1 MGEAVRETYFA
12 PAERDEPAIVL
23 GQHERF
29 KTLGSVVVLDALPV
43 TVMVLNPCRQL
54 VYGNSMLREALGLE
68 SLQSV
73 LGQRPGEI
81 FGCIHARKMKAGCGT
96 SEFCRECGAVRAI
109 LSAVGGKASVQECRM
124 LHNAPDG
131 GVEGLDLRV
140 TSTPFNYLGEDFV
153 IFSLQDVSHEQ
164 RRRALERVF
173 FHDVLNLAGA
183 LSGLTDHL
191 TESLPEDARPSASM
205 LSEGLDRL
213 LDEISSQ
220 KDLLAAESHELACHP
235 SWLSAL
241 DVTRAVARIHAGHPV
256 ARGREV
262 VANEDGGEIAL
273 LTDPAILGR
282 ALGNMVKNA
291 LEASPEGAVVS
302 IGYMLDPMGVRFFV
316 HNPGVM
322 PRRIQLKVFSRSFST
337 KGEGRGLGTYSIKLL
352 TERYLKGEVGFSSTE
367 EDGTTFYIR
376 LPLEPPNAACAS
388 E

>member
-1 MGEAVRETYFA
+1 
-12 PAERDEPAIVL
+12 
-23 GQHERF
+23 
-29 KTLGSVVVLDALPV
+29 
-43 TVMVLNPCRQL
+43 
-54 VYGNSMLREALGLE
+54 
-68 SLQSV
+68 
-73 LGQRPGEI
+73 
-81 FGCIHARKMKAGCGT
+81 
-96 SEFCRECGAVRAI
+96 
-109 LSAVGGKASVQECRM
+109 
-124 LHNAPDG
+124 
-131 GVEGLDLRV
+131 
-140 TSTPFNYLGEDFV
+140 
-153 IFSLQDVSHEQ
+153 
-164 RRRALERVF
+164 
-173 FHDVLNLAGA
+173 
-183 LSGLTDHL
+183 
-191 TESLPEDARPSASM
+191 M

-291 LEASPEGAVVS
+291 LEASPEGSVVS